1 MTDKSYTTITIEVDD
16 DLYKAFSEICKQNN
30 TTPEIVFQ
38 EFVEFSATPENRQ
51 TIIKWCEKCR
61 EDGLV

>member
-1 MTDKSYTTITIEVDD
+1 MADKSYTTITIEVDD
-16 DLYKAFSEICKQNN
+16 DLYKTFSEICNQNN

-38 EFVEFSATPENRQ
+38 EFVEFSANPENRE
-51 TIIKWCEKCR
+51 TIIKWYKKCR

>member
-38 EFVEFSATPENRQ
+38 EFVEFSANPEK
-51 TIIKWCEKCR
+51 IIKWYEKCR
-61 EDGLV
+61 EDGLE

>member
-30 TTPEIVFQ
+30 TTPETVFQ
-38 EFVEFSATPENRQ
+38 EFCRIFSKPRKQRNYY
-51 TIIKWCEKCR
+51 K
-61 EDGLV
+61 VV

>member
-38 EFVEFSATPENRQ
+38 EFVEFSANPENRQ
-51 TIIKWCEKCR
+51 TIIKWYEKCR

>member
-1 MTDKSYTTITIEVDD
+1 MTDKSYTTITIEVDDD

-38 EFVEFSATPENRQ
+38 EFVEFSANPENRE
-51 TIIKWCEKCR
+51 TIIKW
-61 EDGLV
+61 

>member
-1 MTDKSYTTITIEVDD
+1 MTDKTYTTITIEVDD
-16 DLYKAFSEICKQNN
+16 NLYKAFSEICKQNN

-38 EFVEFSATPENRQ
+38 EFVEFSANPENRQ
-51 TIIKWCEKCR
+51 TIIKWYEKCS

>member
-51 TIIKWCEKCR
+51 TIIKWGEKCR